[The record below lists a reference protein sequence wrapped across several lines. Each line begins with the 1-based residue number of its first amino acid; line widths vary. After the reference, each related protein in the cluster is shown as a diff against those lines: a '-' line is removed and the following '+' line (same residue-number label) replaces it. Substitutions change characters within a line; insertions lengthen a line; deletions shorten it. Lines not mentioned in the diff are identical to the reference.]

1 MMLCRWSG
9 ISEYHVIC
17 MDYIHRY
24 WNLEC
29 SHTHPLNVYIAIDMY
44 MYTYV
49 NVYHTLVF
57 LKRNI
62 THIVWNSSK
71 WLPCQLTVMIEPS
84 FFHYFE
90 IWILYN
96 SITFYIYIYI
106 YFLHGIEIL
115 YGIHHCL
122 HVNMDVIYTCG
133 LEHGMHGRHSKY
145 FGLFLGFRH
154 SNAPIPSLHHFFL
167 ENHQAFH
174 VSGRRYNIFIY
185 IVIQLQ
191 CMLYVYTLN
200 VDCVN
205 IMYSTCIFD
214 TLHCVYNVIHWASY
228 IYICLRYMCIEYV
241 LYMHN
246 I

>member
-1 MMLCRWSG
+1 MWTFTTHLFFWNE
-9 ISEYHVIC
+9 ISHISFETHLNDCHVSWPWWLNRRFFITLKYEYC
-17 MDYIHRY
+17 
-24 WNLEC
+24 
-29 SHTHPLNVYIAIDMY
+29 
-44 MYTYV
+44 
-49 NVYHTLVF
+49 
-57 LKRNI
+57 I
-62 THIVWNSSK
+62 TRS
-71 WLPCQLTVMIEPS
+71 L
-84 FFHYFE
+84 F
-90 IWILYN
+90 
-96 SITFYIYIYI
+96 TFIYI

>member
-106 YFLHGIEIL
+106 FLTWDWNFIWDSSL
-115 YGIHHCL
+115 FACKYGCYIHL
-122 HVNMDVIYTCG
+122 RPGTWNAWQAFQVFWPIFGFQAFQRT
-133 LEHGMHGRHSKY
+133 HSKSSSFF
-145 FGLFLGFRH
+145 FGKPSGIPCFR
-154 SNAPIPSLHHFFL
+154 P
-167 ENHQAFH
+167 
-174 VSGRRYNIFIY
+174 
-185 IVIQLQ
+185 
-191 CMLYVYTLN
+191 
-200 VDCVN
+200 
-205 IMYSTCIFD
+205 
-214 TLHCVYNVIHWASY
+214 
-228 IYICLRYMCIEYV
+228 
-241 LYMHN
+241 
-246 I
+246 